1 MAWTTFV
8 NGTTADADEVNDNFE
23 IVKGTGDGSDG
34 AFSESS
40 GDTALT
46 GGTIYQ
52 YTTFSLTGTATISYS
67 GTTQKPVIILIQGD
81 CTISTSGTCDFN
93 GKVTT
98 TPTLTTTSL
107 VEGKD
112 ETRIYVIS
120 NTDGEDGNSSDSGGF
135 PTMPGNPATYQDII
149 REGTCSQLSN
159 CPMYIQGGTKGG
171 TGAVAEAGTTGGP
184 GGAGG
189 AALMIIAGGD
199 TAISNVTFDMEGA
212 DGGNGTFGENP
223 SIAHGGGGGG
233 SGVIAIFSYGTLT
246 DSGTYSTA
254 ASAGGSGAENGSW
267 SATSMSSGSGGASM
281 VGRGGIGNYSS
292 NTPQP
297 GGVGGAGFS
306 VRKQLL

>member
-8 NGTTADADEVNDNFE
+8 DGTTAVAGEVNANFE

-52 YTTFSLTGTATISYS
+52 YTSFSLTGTATISYT

-98 TPTLTTTSL
+98 TPTLTTTTML
-107 VEGKD
+107 DVD
-112 ETRIYVIS
+112 EYIMTITT

-135 PTMPGNPATYQDII
+135 PTIAGNPPTYQDII

-159 CPMYIQGGTKGG
+159 CPMYIQGGTQGG
-171 TGAVAEAGTTGGP
+171 TGDVGGSGTTGGP

-212 DGGNGTFGENP
+212 DGGNGTFGVNP

-281 VGRGGIGNYSS
+281 VERGARGNYSGNS
-292 NTPQP
+292 AQT
-297 GGVGGAGFS
+297 GGGGGAGFS
-306 VRKQLL
+306 VRKKLL

>member
-23 IVKGTGDGSDG
+23 IVKGVGDGSDG

-52 YTTFSLTGTATISYS
+52 YTTFSLTGTATISYT
-67 GTTQKPVIILIQGD
+67 GTTVKPVIILIQGD

-98 TPTLTTTSL
+98 TPTNQTTNVLEYDDTL
-107 VEGKD
+107 F
-112 ETRIYVIS
+112 TMYS
-120 NTDGEDGNSSDSGGF
+120 NTDGEDGKLGPSNSD
-135 PTMPGNPATYQDII
+135 PTQPGNPPTYQDII

-159 CPMYIQGGTKGG
+159 CPMYIQGGTTGG
-171 TGAVAEAGTTGGP
+171 EGFVSGAGTTGGAA
-184 GGAGG
+184 GAGG

-212 DGGNGTFGENP
+212 TGGNGTFGVNP
-223 SIAHGGGGGG
+223 SLAMGGGGGG

-254 ASAGGSGAENGSW
+254 ASAGGSGAKNGSP
-267 SATSMSSGSGGASM
+267 SGTSISSGSGGASM
-281 VGRGGIGNYSS
+281 VARGA
-292 NTPQP
+292 P
-297 GGVGGAGFS
+297 GTYASTSATSGGGGGAGFS
-306 VRKQLL
+306 IIKKLL